1 MVGYA
6 LLIRP
11 AHVGQSFS
19 SAAIAQSV
27 ASPSVNVMAEA
38 EGFAILDCPYLPDR
52 QNMGKLSEK
61 VAIVTG
67 ASRGIGRGIA
77 AALAREGAILVLNSR
92 NADRLESVAAEL
104 RSSGSKVEVLAG
116 DVAQEQVVER
126 LFARTLEHFG
136 RLDLLINNAGAF
148 DGGPLDSFDIVAW
161 DSVLATNLRAPF
173 LCTRSALAIM
183 KRQRSGRIINIG
195 SISSTRVRPNSAAYS
210 ASKHGLWGLTQ
221 VAALEGREYGVTVCC
236 LNPGNIAVE
245 RRQAS
250 AAIEDQEPMIAVDD
264 IAEVALLMATLPPNV
279 EMLEAT
285 VLPHEQKYVGR
296 G

>member
-1 MVGYA
+1 MSK
-6 LLIRP
+6 LT
-11 AHVGQSFS
+11 
-19 SAAIAQSV
+19 
-27 ASPSVNVMAEA
+27 
-38 EGFAILDCPYLPDR
+38 
-52 QNMGKLSEK
+52 GKI
-61 VAIVTG
+61 AIVTG

-77 AALAREGAILVLNSR
+77 AALAREGATLVLNSR
-92 NADRLESVAAEL
+92 NADRLEGVAAEL
-104 RSSGSKVEVLAG
+104 RSNGSTVEALAG

-126 LFARTLEHFG
+126 LFAHALACFS
-136 RLDLLINNAGAF
+136 RLDLLVNNAGAF
-148 DGGPLDSFDIVAW
+148 DGGPLDAFDIAAW
-161 DSVLATNLRAPF
+161 DRVLATNLRAPF
-173 LCTRSALAIM
+173 LCTRAALAIM
-183 KRQRSGRIINIG
+183 KKQRSGRIINIG
-195 SISSTRVRPNSAAYS
+195 SISASRVRPNSAAYS

-245 RRQAS
+245 RRQESTAV
-250 AAIEDQEPMIAVDD
+250 EDTEPMIAVAD